1 MNNQEAMQKL
11 GDSVLADFST
21 EVVAAFK
28 ARHVESVVNE
38 LLQSFADEKR
48 KMLETMLE
56 NGTIDRELY
65 NYYYNKFKCN
75 EI

>member
-1 MNNQEAMQKL
+1 MNNQEAMYKL
-11 GDSVLADFST
+11 GDSVLADFGT

-48 KMLETMLE
+48 AMLATMLE
-56 NGTIDRELY
+56 NRTLDRELY
-65 NYYYNKFKCN
+65 NYYYNKFKCGQ
-75 EI
+75 